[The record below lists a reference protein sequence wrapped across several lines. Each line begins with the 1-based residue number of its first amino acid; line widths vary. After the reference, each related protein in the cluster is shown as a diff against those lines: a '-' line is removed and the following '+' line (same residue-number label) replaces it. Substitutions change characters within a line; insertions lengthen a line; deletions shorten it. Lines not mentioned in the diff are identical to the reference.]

1 MTRTWTNVLR
11 AAALALVAGTAPG
24 GAAAAGAP
32 ETVAFT
38 PEPRVLDSEPRAFE
52 LEPRAFRPGDAPRLP
67 PGTSQES
74 EAAAARITLAEF
86 KRLFDQNAVIVLDV
100 RNDEAYKAGHF
111 PGAILVPL
119 ETVSS
124 RAAEWKGARKP
135 IVTYCS

>member
-1 MTRTWTNVLR
+1 MTRTWTNVLG
-11 AAALALVAGTAPG
+11 AVVLALVAGTAPG
-24 GAAAAGAP
+24 GTGAAGA
-32 ETVAFT
+32 T
-38 PEPRVLDSEPRAFE
+38 
-52 LEPRAFRPGDAPRLP
+52 
-67 PGTSQES
+67 QES

-86 KRLFDQNAVIVLDV
+86 KKLFDQNAAIVLDV

-135 IVTYCS
+135 IITYCS